1 MLTRASLSPTPTH
14 PKVGKARGRIHVLS
28 TWNPQPG
35 RLTDGR
41 GTPSWRPKFFCFP
54 VGLNVWRE
62 GPRARA
68 SLRSL
73 KSHNLGFPSSGF
85 TGEGCHP
92 AGGVARASEP
102 QSGGRSAVCPPDS
115 TRTRVRGAARPEVFV
130 PGGAREGPRESAA
143 PPPPAPNAG
152 GAGGEDTPRCAVR
165 SPSPP
170 ALPGVG
176 GGREKVE
183 KEVSGPRSGRANT

>member
-54 VGLNVWRE
+54 VGLSVWRE

-73 KSHNLGFPSSGF
+73 KSHNLGFPSSSF
-85 TGEGCHP
+85 TGEGGHP
-92 AGGVARASEP
+92 AGGVARAASPRAGVALQCAP
-102 QSGGRSAVCPPDS
+102 QTPRGLGSGEQRTPKSLCPARRGKVRARAQRRRRLPQMREARAEK
-115 TRTRVRGAARPEVFV
+115 TRR
-130 PGGAREGPRESAA
+130 AA
-143 PPPPAPNAG
+143 PSAPPLRP
-152 GAGGEDTPRCAVR
+152 
-165 SPSPP
+165 PS
-170 ALPGVG
+170 PGVG
-176 GGREKVE
+176 GGEK
-183 KEVSGPRSGRANT
+183 K